1 MCAGLHPP
9 NGPPATRLA
18 DRALAPRHTNGSRNA
33 RVREP
38 APQRAPRLHMPS
50 RVGRQ
55 LCAGQGRHI
64 SGRPSRHALADRE
77 MLMRHATPT
86 GRETKG
92 RQAACAVASSLPDT
106 LADCARPRAH
116 SRRRFS
122 VVQKSVA
129 PTAPCPHVCKLR
141 CDRIPKVGKLPAP
154 SRHCSP
160 TLSQTVRGS
169 RHALPLPCTHGRKI
183 GCAHR
188 PCQHA
193 NMPTCVQ
200 ASV

>member
-1 MCAGLHPP
+1 VRYFASPTPHD
-9 NGPPATRLA
+9 PPATRLA
-18 DRALAPRHTNGSRNA
+18 DCALAPCHTSGSRNA

-55 LCAGQGRHI
+55 LRVGQGRHI

-92 RQAACAVASSLPDT
+92 RQAACAVAPSLPDT
-106 LADCARPRAH
+106 LADCATARPRAR

-122 VVQKSVA
+122 VVEKSAA
-129 PTAPCPHVCKLR
+129 PTTRAHMCASIGVTGYPRSASCLRRRTIAPRH
-141 CDRIPKVGKLPAP
+141 
-154 SRHCSP
+154 SRRLCAAAG
-160 TLSQTVRGS
+160 T
-169 RHALPLPCTHGRKI
+169 LPLP
-183 GCAHR
+183 
-188 PCQHA
+188 
-193 NMPTCVQ
+193 
-200 ASV
+200 